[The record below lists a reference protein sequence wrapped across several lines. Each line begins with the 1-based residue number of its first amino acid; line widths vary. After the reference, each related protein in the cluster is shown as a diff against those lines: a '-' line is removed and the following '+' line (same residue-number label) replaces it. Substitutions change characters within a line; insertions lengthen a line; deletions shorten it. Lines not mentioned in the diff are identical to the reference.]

1 MDEGSLQ
8 ELQERLAEQFEQ
20 LRLTATSDTERGK
33 IIKNFVLELERMRH
47 NCVEAGAKRDKIDQR
62 TLTKLANP
70 LELGPEFCREEGIFR
85 RLAADPASASGYWD
99 QSHKQLSAAQSDRA
113 SKPRPK
119 SKDKIT
125 DEIEEVLSGNPK
137 LSAKAVGQALET
149 CGKITLIEEEYHH
162 SEDASRLKVSNL
174 RSRVTDAKKRLKKD
188 SG

>member
-1 MDEGSLQ
+1 MDKAIE
-8 ELQERLAEQFEQ
+8 
-20 LRLTATSDTERGK
+20 
-33 IIKNFVLELERMRH
+33 N
-47 NCVEAGAKRDKIDQR
+47 KIDQLQQEFLEAPH
-62 TLTKLANP
+62 TNCDASEAEAMKQLILNSCLAAARITEGDKDYDKTIAEIEERLRNP
-70 LELGPEFCREEGIFR
+70 QFLGPECVVAEVVFR
-85 RLAADPASASGYWD
+85 RMAVNFTDGYSYLD
-99 QSHKQLSAAQSDRA
+99 RTINAKNAAQSDRA

-149 CGKITLIEEEYHH
+149 CGEITLIDEEYCH

-174 RSRVTDAKKRLKKD
+174 HSRVTDARKRLKKD